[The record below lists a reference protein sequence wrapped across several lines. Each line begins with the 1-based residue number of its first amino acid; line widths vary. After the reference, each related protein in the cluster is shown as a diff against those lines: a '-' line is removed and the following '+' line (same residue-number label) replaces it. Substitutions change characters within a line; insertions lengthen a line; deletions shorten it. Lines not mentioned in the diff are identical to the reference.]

1 MAPGP
6 PIGSFTPGA
15 LFELSKRLH
24 SSVAY
29 EQDFGNGDFSDF
41 AGLYGRPAVFDGLP
55 SETVHG
61 NCPARGRAFRPVTSM
76 ILMCDVRTRDHM
88 IPVRSVF
95 GWTMDRPLV
104 SEPCLYS
111 DNSIT
116 IS

>member
-29 EQDFGNGDFSDF
+29 EQGFGNGDFSDF

-61 NCPARGRAFRPVTSM
+61 NCPARGRAFRPV
-76 ILMCDVRTRDHM
+76 I
-88 IPVRSVF
+88 SVIVIF
-95 GWTMDRPLV
+95 GCRP
-104 SEPCLYS
+104 S
-111 DNSIT
+111 DDPIRMGHT
-116 IS
+116 GI